1 MLRNY
6 ASLLA
11 SEKLSNPTAWLKF
24 GLFSVGLGQSF
35 AFVLVPPLARDLG
48 LSVIETST
56 IFSISAIAWAITS
69 ASWGR
74 ASDQYG
80 RRNIAVIGLIGYSI
94 SIIALIT
101 PLFLVEKNVLDLAY
115 LLPLLIL
122 GRLINGLIGS
132 ATRPAAFAYMADIT
146 DRSKRTKKFARLESS
161 FLVGTIM
168 GPLIGGF
175 LFLYSQTLPFYV
187 FSLCGGISAIG
198 IFVSFPKDIAQ
209 RKTERSAS
217 KLSYKDSSIWP
228 FLLIAAMFSLCQ
240 ASLLQSIG
248 FFVTDVFSDEKD
260 LPLVISLTFVV
271 LSISTVVSQYV
282 FTDLKPITNNK
293 LLIYGTF
300 LVTISYL
307 LAASSSSIAMF
318 YLSMMINGFGAG
330 MFRPANASALSIAQT
345 PDDQG
350 TAAGYLGSVMP
361 IGHVLTPLI
370 AMPIYQLG
378 PEYLYFFSSF
388 LCFTSLLFIIGHP
401 ILRHNEQTS
410 FTSS

>member
-1 MLRNY
+1 
-6 ASLLA
+6 
-11 SEKLSNPTAWLKF
+11 
-24 GLFSVGLGQSF
+24 
-35 AFVLVPPLARDLG
+35 VPPLARDLG

-209 RKTERSAS
+209 RITERSAS

-388 LCFTSLLFIIGHP
+388 LCFASLLFIIGHP

>member
-1 MLRNY
+1 
-6 ASLLA
+6 
-11 SEKLSNPTAWLKF
+11 
-24 GLFSVGLGQSF
+24 
-35 AFVLVPPLARDLG
+35 
-48 LSVIETST
+48 
-56 IFSISAIAWAITS
+56 
-69 ASWGR
+69 
-74 ASDQYG
+74 
-80 RRNIAVIGLIGYSI
+80 LIGYSI

-209 RKTERSAS
+209 RITERSAS

-388 LCFTSLLFIIGHP
+388 LCFASLLFIIGHP